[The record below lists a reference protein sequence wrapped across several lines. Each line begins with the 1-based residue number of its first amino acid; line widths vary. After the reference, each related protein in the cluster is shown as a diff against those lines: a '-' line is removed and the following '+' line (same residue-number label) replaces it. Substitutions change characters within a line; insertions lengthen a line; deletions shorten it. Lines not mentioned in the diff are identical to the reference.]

1 MITLA
6 YKTGRHEDVG
16 VGYDLSTDQLMLWV
30 ESGTFRPVQRH
41 RQITLA
47 ELVDD
52 HPDLA
57 DAVVGHLAA
66 LVRGEQ

>member
-16 VGYDLSTDQLMLWV
+16 VGYDLSTNRLLLWT
-30 ESGTFRPVQRH
+30 ESGTFRPVQKH

-47 ELVDD
+47 ELVDE

-57 DAVVGHLAA
+57 VAVAGRLADMVGQ
-66 LVRGEQ
+66 EQ

>member
-57 DAVVGHLAA
+57 VAVAGRLADMVGQ
-66 LVRGEQ
+66 EQ